1 MKEPDR
7 LGRLG
12 FVAELDEGE
21 PPRAAGLAIGGQ
33 IDLDDAAGLGQKL
46 REGIGRGSEIQ
57 ISDEDAG
64 WNGWSPPWSIGL
76 VGLGRPPSGQN
87 RQ

>member
-7 LGRLG
+7 LRRLG
-12 FVAELDEGE
+12 LVAKLDEGE
-21 PPRAAGLAIGGQ
+21 PPRAAGLAIRRQ
-33 IDLDDAAGLGQKL
+33 VDLDDAAGFGQKL
-46 REGIGRGSEIQ
+46 REGIGSGSEVQ

-76 VGLGRPPSGQN
+76 VGLGPRAGQIG
-87 RQ
+87 Q